1 MRGRGLSWDASGEPG
16 GFMKLYAV
24 VVTSLLAGCT
34 QSSTIATPPPQPVAR
49 AATALTA
56 TQDTVLTL
64 TPPVVGQQAGAIV
77 ALSADGTL
85 AAVGVPRDPFT
96 PTQATLAGS
105 VRIFSR
111 VAGAWTETAT
121 VRSPTPT
128 VGAQFG
134 LALSLSGDG
143 SRLLVGAP
151 LEDGMAGA
159 DVGAARVY
167 VRTGSAWALEATL
180 PAVDLVA
187 TDYSGIVVALS
198 VDGARAFVSAVGDE
212 SAGGPTNAGA
222 VRVYVRNASG
232 WNLETTLTSAA
243 AAADDA
249 MGFSLATN
257 GDGSRLLVGV
267 RSDDTDAGVN
277 AGTVRVFV
285 RTGSTW
291 AEDATISASDA
302 MPGDQFG
309 NALALSADGLVALV
323 GVSNDDTDAGVDTGS
338 VRPFALV
345 GGIWVEQPP
354 IFAPD
359 VTSVPGF
366 GTSVALRADGAR
378 AVIGAPQA
386 AATNGAARVYT
397 LEPTGWA
404 ADTALTIA
412 PPIVRALVGSSV
424 AISANGE
431 VILVGVPNF
440 DAPADNA
447 GGAALFSLVGL
458 TTGFGCSTA
467 SQCATGNCVD
477 GFCCDTSCGAGA
489 AACQGCSMAKTGL
502 PNGTCGLA
510 IAGRVCRPAVGLC
523 DLEEQCDGTSPLCPR
538 NQVVPFGL
546 VCRSALGPCDAPEQ
560 CNGVAGACPSDV
572 LRVVGTQC
580 APASGLCDD
589 PDLCNG
595 TDAFC
600 QPRYKPAGT
609 ICDTSI
615 SGSCDTPDTCTGT
628 APDCRPKHLVN
639 VVCREAVSPCD
650 RAEICGG
657 GSVDCPP
664 DQVVQAGLPCRVSS
678 NPLCNPSESC
688 DGVSAMCP
696 ADVNSCRPGEE
707 IQMCP
712 PAPVCPT
719 CPEPR
724 IEPARGCLQIGPGG
738 PALVEFLLATAFF
751 MSRRR
756 RSAAKR

>member
-1 MRGRGLSWDASGEPG
+1 
-16 GFMKLYAV
+16 MKIYAV
-24 VVTSLLAGCT
+24 VIASLLAGCT
-34 QSSTIATPPPQPVAR
+34 QSSTTATSLPQLVAR
-49 AATALTA
+49 VAAPLTA

-85 AAVGVPRDPFT
+85 AAVGVPREPFT
-96 PTQATLAGS
+96 PAQATQAGS

-128 VGAQFG
+128 TGAQFG

-151 LEDGMAGA
+151 LEDGMAGV

-167 VRTGSAWALEATL
+167 VRTGSAWGLEGTL

-187 TDYSGIVVALS
+187 SDFSGLAVALS
-198 VDGARAFVSAVGDE
+198 VDGTRAFVSAIGDE
-212 SAGGPTNAGA
+212 IVSGPTNAGA

-291 AEDATISASDA
+291 AEDATLSASDA
-302 MPGDQFG
+302 RPADQFG

-345 GGIWVEQPP
+345 GGVWVEQPP
-354 IFAPD
+354 IFPPD
-359 VTSVPGF
+359 LSSAPGF
-366 GTSVALRADGAR
+366 GTSVAIRADGTR

-386 AATNGAARVYT
+386 AAGNGAARVYT
-397 LEPTGWA
+397 LEPAGWA
-404 ADTALTIA
+404 ADTALTIT
-412 PPIVRALVGSSV
+412 PPIVGALVGSSV

-458 TTGFGCSTA
+458 TTGFVCSTA

-477 GFCCDTSCGAGA
+477 GFCCDTSCGAGGA
-489 AACQGCSMAKTGL
+489 TCQGCSMAKTGL
-502 PNGTCGLA
+502 PNGTCGFS
-510 IAGRVCRPAVGLC
+510 ISGRVCRPSVGPC
-523 DLEEQCDGTSPLCPR
+523 DPAEVCNGASATCPGNALSP
-538 NQVVPFGL
+538 NGL
-546 VCRSALGPCDAPEQ
+546 VCRSSAGLCDAPEL
-560 CNGVAGACPSDV
+560 CTGTTGTCPADVMRPAGTEC
-572 LRVVGTQC
+572 Q
-580 APASGLCDD
+580 PASGLCDE
-589 PDLCNG
+589 PDLCDG
-595 TDAFC
+595 VDQFC
-600 QPRYKPAGT
+600 RPRYKAAGT
-609 ICDTSI
+609 VCNTTIAGPCDAE
-615 SGSCDTPDTCTGT
+615 DQCTGT
-628 APDCRPKHLVN
+628 APDCRPRYLSGVE
-639 VVCREAVSPCD
+639 CRASVGECD
-650 RAEICGG
+650 LPEICFGA
-657 GSVDCPP
+657 SPNCPP
-664 DQVVQAGLPCRVSS
+664 DQVISAGIVCRASR
-678 NPLCNPSESC
+678 NLMCNPMESC
-688 DGVSAMCP
+688 DGVSARCP
-696 ADVNSCRPGEE
+696 ADVNMCLMGEE
-707 IQMCP
+707 TPMCLPTVCPEPPP
-712 PAPVCPT
+712 PAPMP
-719 CPEPR
+719 P
-724 IEPARGCLQIGPGG
+724 PATRGCFQIGPGG
-738 PALVEFLLATAFF
+738 PALVEFMLATLFF